1 MSIIL
6 ANTRPTCI
14 AKSAEKVIVGLDTE
28 KAMHQC
34 VLLEDRC
41 GHAVNE
47 ITHTKKSFITIA
59 QWQGGVSK

>member
-6 ANTRPTCI
+6 AKTRPTRT
-14 AKSAEKVIVGLDTE
+14 AKSAEKVIVGLDNE
-28 KAMHQC
+28 KVMHRS
-34 VLLEDRC
+34 VLLEDRH

-47 ITHTKKSFITIA
+47 ITHSKKGFIPIA